1 VDKYIKPIIL
11 NTIKINI
18 NLIIII
24 EHGKVK
30 REVKAGNPTGSPSGN
45 PSGNYHQQLYTM
57 S

>member
-24 EHGKVK
+24 EHGKENGKLK
-30 REVKAGNPTGSPSGN
+30 RETRREARREIQG
-45 PSGNYHQQLYTM
+45 GNYHQQLYTM